1 MPRVLIS
8 LLLFLIPLPLRA
20 DDPQPP
26 LVVPSDP
33 VFEALLL
40 DGSTVSGRIAELSL
54 GDPSRAVLIGDK
66 TEEIS
71 LDKLVKITRRGDAP
85 PYPPAGSLVLLP
97 EGDRL
102 RAIVNGTPEGIK
114 LDVLPNALG
123 DLVTSI
129 PLDRVLGLVLAP
141 PSDPNELEAL
151 VRKIREDTRDSEVL
165 WMANGDRLT
174 GSLQALDAQ
183 TVTFD
188 SGNGPL
194 PFQRSAIVALGFD
207 PALLSYPKPKGPYLE
222 LTFADGSRLG
232 VVSSRVEQGH
242 VVAETR
248 FGGTI
253 RVPFKELSRVHV
265 LGGPVSYLSSRKPAG
280 SQFVPY
286 LDRHPNSFGVDST
299 WDGHHLRL
307 SGQPYD
313 RGLGMLPRTLA
324 AYRLEPGDRRFQATV
339 GLDDRAG
346 EKASVIFRV
355 LADKTEIFHSGV
367 LTRQD
372 APVSVDVDVQGAN
385 LLILIVEF
393 GDRGD
398 VQDSADWVESRLI
411 H

>member
-1 MPRVLIS
+1 MICLSCLAIFS
-8 LLLFLIPLPLRA
+8 LLHPLRA
-20 DDPQPP
+20 DDPDTP

-33 VFEALLL
+33 VFEALLI
-40 DGSTVSGRIAELSL
+40 DGSTVSGRIGDLAL
-54 GDPSRAVLIGDK
+54 GKDKNQVVLVGDK
-66 TEEIS
+66 PEEIP
-71 LDKLVKITRRGDAP
+71 LEKLVKITRRGDAP

-102 RAIVNGTPEGIK
+102 RAIINGTPEGIK

-141 PSDPNELEAL
+141 PSNPSELEAL
-151 VRKIREDTRDSEVL
+151 VRKIRHDTRDSEAL
-165 WMANGDRLT
+165 WMANGDRLS
-174 GSLQALDAQ
+174 GSLQSLDAQ
-183 TVTFD
+183 AVTFD

-194 PFQRSAIVALGFD
+194 PFQRSAIVAVGFD

-232 VVSSRVEQGH
+232 VVSSHVEQGH

-248 FGGTI
+248 FGATI
-253 RVPFKELSRVHV
+253 RIPFKELSRVHL
-265 LGGPVSYLSSRKPAG
+265 LGGPVTYLSTREPAG
-280 SQFVPY
+280 AQYVPY

-307 SGQPYD
+307 TGQPFD
-313 RGLGMLPRTLA
+313 RGLGMLPRSLV

-346 EKASVIFRV
+346 DKASVVFRV
-355 LADKTEIFHSGV
+355 LTDKTEVFHSGP

-372 APVSVDVDVQGAN
+372 PPVPVDVQVQGAN

-398 VQDSADWVESRLI
+398 VQDSADWVEARLI
-411 H
+411 Q